1 MERKKILWL
10 CSWYPSKMDPFNG
23 DFIQRHARA
32 AALFN
37 DIHVIHVTYDYP
49 NDVENSGQELNSI
62 GQLTEQIVYFKKKK
76 SLKAK
81 LTNQLRW
88 LANYKK
94 TIRNYIIKNGKPD
107 LVHLHVPMKAG
118 VLALWMK
125 KSYKISYIVTEHWGI
140 YNHIVE
146 DKYASKSVAF
156 KKYTKKIFERASKFI
171 SVSDY
176 LAKGINRQICKKDYV
191 VIPNAVDTDLFY
203 YKEKEASAFRFIH
216 VSNMVPLKN
225 AEGILRSFKN
235 FIQQNINAELI
246 MVGDIGPQI
255 RDYAQT
261 LSFPAGAIKFLG
273 EIPYTQVAAEM
284 QKADCLLLFSNIEN
298 SPCVIGEALCCGLP
312 VITTNVGGIPELTSE
327 SNSLLIESKDED
339 ALTQAMH
346 EMVGGINNY
355 NRKKIAENA
364 ISKFSY
370 SVIGKQIN
378 TVYEEIIASKSQKLI
393 IPVIF

>member
-1 MERKKILWL
+1 
-10 CSWYPSKMDPFNG
+10 MDPFNG

-62 GQLTEQIVYFKKKK
+62 GQLSEQIVYFKKKK

-378 TVYEEIIASKSQKLI
+378 TVYEEIIASKSQ
-393 IPVIF
+393 

>member
-88 LANYKK
+88 LALYKK
-94 TIRNYIIKNGKPD
+94 AIRNYIIKNGKPD
-107 LVHLHVPMKAG
+107 LVHLHVPIKAG
-118 VLALWMK
+118 ILALWLK
-125 KSYKISYIVTEHWGI
+125 KNYKIPYLVTEHWGI

-146 DKYASKSVAF
+146 DKYASRGVAF
-156 KKYTKKIFERASKFI
+156 KRYTKKIFERASKFI

-176 LAKGINRQICKKDYV
+176 LAKGVNRQVCKKDYV
-191 VIPNAVDTDLFY
+191 VIPNTVDTDLFN
-203 YKEKEASAFRFIH
+203 YKEKEASVFRFIH

-225 AEGILRSFKN
+225 AEGILRSFRN
-235 FIQQNINAELI
+235 FIQHNANAELI
-246 MVGDIGPQI
+246 MVGDSGTQI

-261 LSFPAGAIKFLG
+261 LSFPAGALKFLG
-273 EIPYTQVAAEM
+273 EILYTQVAAEM
-284 QKADCLLLFSNIEN
+284 QKTDCLLLFSNIEN

-312 VITTNVGGIPELTSE
+312 VITTNVGGIPELVHE
-327 SNSLLIESKDED
+327 SNAIMIEPKDDE

-346 EMVGGINNY
+346 EMVTGINNY

-364 ISKFSY
+364 INKFSY

-378 TVYEEIIASKSQKLI
+378 TVYEEIIASKNQ
-393 IPVIF
+393 

>member
-62 GQLTEQIVYFKKKK
+62 GQLSEQIVYFKKKK

-94 TIRNYIIKNGKPD
+94 AIRNYIIKNGKPD

-146 DKYASKSVAF
+146 DKYASKSIAF

-378 TVYEEIIASKSQKLI
+378 TVYEEIIASKSQ
-393 IPVIF
+393 